1 MMGKK
6 KMMMRFV
13 VGMLATT
20 LLVGGTVSVQAQTPV
35 KEPANIYFTA
45 KEMPDMRKFMPAPPD
60 TFGIQWTHDIMRYYW
75 GKDLRIKDPERA
87 KMARQDAESNIE
99 WMMKE
104 FSVPFGLQM
113 SKEETPEMY
122 RLLKDATST
131 ARKICT
137 DVKKFYARK
146 RPFLRFHE
154 STLTPEE
161 EEFMSN
167 GSSYSYPSGH
177 ALMGW
182 CIALLLSE
190 INPERADT
198 LFARA
203 YMYGDS
209 RVIVGAHWQTDVDAG
224 RLAATVAYGKMHTH
238 PLFLEQ
244 LEKAKKEFC
253 RLKGRAMPGVQKG
266 DIEKYYTT
274 EEMPNLIK
282 CLPAPPDTLNEY
294 FTYDLMRYFWGKD
307 QRVTNPE
314 RAKVARRDGIWNPID
329 TLFSSFNEALG
340 MTISKEN
347 TPAIWKLLTR
357 SLVTTDQMRVA
368 PKAFYHRTRP
378 YVRFHEH
385 ILTYDKEE
393 DEVELGKEG
402 SYPSGHTSRGWA
414 TALLLSEVCPEHAN
428 EILKRGWDYG
438 ESRVI
443 VGAHWQTDV
452 DASRMGASIGY
463 GALQSNPTFREDM
476 KAAQQEYMRKKNMK

>member
-1 MMGKK
+1 MGKK
-6 KMMMRFV
+6 RMKMWFV
-13 VGMLATT
+13 VGVLATMM
-20 LLVGGTVSVQAQTPV
+20 LVCGATRVQAQVFGDKPEV
-35 KEPANIYFTA
+35 IYFTE
-45 KEMPDMRKFMPAPPD
+45 KDMPDMRQFLPAPPD

-75 GKDLRIKDPERA
+75 GKDQRVKNPERA
-87 KMARQDAESNIE
+87 KMAQRDAKFTLDWI
-99 WMMKE
+99 MKE
-104 FSVPFGLQM
+104 FSVPFGLQVT
-113 SKEETPEMY
+113 SEETPEIF
-122 RLLKDATST
+122 RLLRDATFT
-131 ARKICT
+131 ARFICA
-137 DVKKFYARK
+137 DVKHFYARK
-146 RPFLRFHE
+146 RPFVRFQE
-154 STLTPEE
+154 PTLTPED

-167 GSSYSYPSGH
+167 GTSYSYPSSH
-177 ALMGW
+177 ALKGW

-209 RVIVGAHWQTDVDAG
+209 RIIVGAHWQSDVDAG
-224 RLAATVAYGKMHTH
+224 RLAAAVAYGKMHTH
-238 PLFLEQ
+238 PLFMKQ

-253 RLKGRAMPGVQKG
+253 RLTGKTMPSVQKG
-266 DIEKYYTT
+266 DIEKYYTK
-274 EEMPNLIK
+274 EELPNLIK
-282 CLPAPPDTLNEY
+282 CLPAPPDTLNEH

-307 QRVTNPE
+307 QRVNNPE
-314 RAKVARRDGIWNPID
+314 RAKMARRDGIWNPID

-463 GALQSNPTFREDM
+463 GALQASPTFREDM
-476 KAAQQEYMRKKNMK
+476 KAARQEYLRKKNRK

>member
-1 MMGKK
+1 MGKK
-6 KMMMRFV
+6 RMVMRFV
-13 VGMLATT
+13 VGILATIM
-20 LLVGGTVSVQAQTPV
+20 LVGGTTSMQAQTHV
-35 KEPANIYFTA
+35 KEPVNIYFTA

-75 GKDLRIKDPERA
+75 GKDQRTKNPERA
-87 KMARQDAESNIE
+87 KKAQEDAVSSIE
-99 WMMKE
+99 WLMRE

-113 SKEETPEMY
+113 SRKETPEIF
-122 RLLKDATST
+122 RLLCDAIFT
-131 ARKICT
+131 ARNICT
-137 DVKKFYARK
+137 DVKKFYARQ

-177 ALMGW
+177 ALKGW
-182 CIALLLSE
+182 CLALLLSE

-209 RVIVGAHWQTDVDAG
+209 RVIVGAHWQSDVDAG

-238 PLFLEQ
+238 PLFMKQ

-253 RLKGRAMPGVQKG
+253 RLKGRAMSGVQKG
-266 DIEKYYTT
+266 DVEKYYTT

-314 RAKVARRDGIWNPID
+314 RAKMARRDGIWNPID
-329 TLFSSFNEALG
+329 TLFASFNEALG

-368 PKAFYHRTRP
+368 PKAFYHRPRP

-385 ILTYDKEE
+385 ILTYGKEE

-414 TALLLSEVCPEHAN
+414 TALLLSEVCPERA
-428 EILKRGWDYG
+428 EQIMKRGWDYG

-476 KAAQQEYMRKKNMK
+476 KAARQEYLRKKNKK

>member
-1 MMGKK
+1 
-6 KMMMRFV
+6 
-13 VGMLATT
+13 
-20 LLVGGTVSVQAQTPV
+20 
-35 KEPANIYFTA
+35 
-45 KEMPDMRKFMPAPPD
+45 
-60 TFGIQWTHDIMRYYW
+60 
-75 GKDLRIKDPERA
+75 
-87 KMARQDAESNIE
+87 
-99 WMMKE
+99 MMKE

-113 SKEETPEMY
+113 SREETPEMY

-238 PLFLEQ
+238 PMFLEQ

>member
-1 MMGKK
+1 MDKK
-6 KMMMRFV
+6 KIL
-13 VGMLATT
+13 MLAVTSVQAIV
-20 LLVGGTVSVQAQTPV
+20 LLLSGALSVQAQV
-35 KEPANIYFTA
+35 KADEKKIIYFTA
-45 KEMPDMRKFMPAPPD
+45 DEMPDMLQFMPAPPD
-60 TFGIQWTHDIMRYYW
+60 TFGIKWTHDIMRYYW
-75 GKDLRIKDPERA
+75 GKDMRKKDPERA
-87 KMARQDAESNIE
+87 KIAREDAESGIE

-113 SKEETPEMY
+113 SKEGTPEIY
-122 RLLKDATST
+122 RLLRDAS
-131 ARKICT
+131 ASSRNICT
-137 DVKKFYARK
+137 KIKKHYARK
-146 RPFLRFHE
+146 RPFQRFQE
-154 STLTPEE
+154 PTTTPED

-177 ALMGW
+177 SLKGW
-182 CIALLLSE
+182 CFALLLSE

-198 LFARA
+198 LFARG

-209 RVIVGAHWQTDVDAG
+209 RVIVGAHWQSDVDDA
-224 RLAATVAYGKMHTH
+224 RLAATVAYCKLHTSQQ
-238 PLFLEQ
+238 FLEQ
-244 LEKAKKEFC
+244 MEKAKNEFY
-253 RLKGRAMPGVQKG
+253 RLKGGKKPAVKKG
-266 DIEKYYTT
+266 DVEKYYATD
-274 EEMPNLIK
+274 EMPNLIK
-282 CLPAPPDTLNEY
+282 CLPAPPDTLSEY

-307 QRVTNPE
+307 QRVVNPE
-314 RAKVARRDGIWNPID
+314 RAKMARRDGIWNPID

-347 TPAIWKLLTR
+347 TPAIWRLLTR

-368 PKAFYHRTRP
+368 PKAFYHRPRP

-402 SYPSGHTSRGWA
+402 SYPSGHTSRGWS
-414 TALLLSEVCPEHAN
+414 TALLLSEMCPERA
-428 EILKRGWDYG
+428 EQILKRGWDYG

-476 KAAQQEYMRKKNMK
+476 KAARKEYLQKKDKK

>member
-1 MMGKK
+1 
-6 KMMMRFV
+6 
-13 VGMLATT
+13 
-20 LLVGGTVSVQAQTPV
+20 
-35 KEPANIYFTA
+35 
-45 KEMPDMRKFMPAPPD
+45 MPDMRKFMPAPPD
-60 TFGIQWTHDIMRYYW
+60 TFGIHWTHDIMRYFW
-75 GKDLRIKDPERA
+75 GKDLRTKDPERS
-87 KMARQDAESNIE
+87 KMARADAESNIE

-113 SKEETPEMY
+113 SREETPEMY
-122 RLLKDATST
+122 RLLKDATYT

-238 PLFLEQ
+238 LMFLEQ

-385 ILTYDKEE
+385 ILTFDKEE